1 MLPLFQISFS
11 SSFCNL
17 NFQYTASLVP
27 TLNTLKEKDETK
39 EYKGDELG
47 EDILSIPLDDPAA
60 NAAASKIQVRT
71 RLLCVDCRG

>member
-1 MLPLFQISFS
+1 M
-11 SSFCNL
+11 
-17 NFQYTASLVP
+17 P

-60 NAAASKIQVRT
+60 NAAASKIQVRAT
-71 RLLCVDCRG
+71 LCSVDCRG